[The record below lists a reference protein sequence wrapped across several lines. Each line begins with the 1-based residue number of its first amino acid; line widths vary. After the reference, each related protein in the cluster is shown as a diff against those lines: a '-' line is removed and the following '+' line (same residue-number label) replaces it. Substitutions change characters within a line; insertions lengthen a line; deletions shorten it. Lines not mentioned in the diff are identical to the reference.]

1 MNDDRLDHDEGLELD
16 EGLDPETSEL
26 LASVEPGADFPRDAI
41 RERIRASVAR
51 REASEP
57 PTSPRSPWLKVGAAI
72 AASLVIFV
80 AGAEYGRRV
89 AAPGVPSQ
97 ATEATGL
104 AVEPAFAASVPL
116 SIQTHGSQY
125 VAEMA
130 RMAET
135 IDQMTPDER
144 QQAREVALA
153 VLYGAAAEIL
163 RAGPQDDAAA
173 SVAKVLL
180 AQKQIAT
187 DDGSLRIY

>member
-1 MNDDRLDHDEGLELD
+1 MNDERIDHDDGLDHDAR
-16 EGLDPETSEL
+16 LDPQTSEL
-26 LASVEPGADFPRDAI
+26 LASEEPTADFPRDAI
-41 RERIRASVAR
+41 RERIHASVAR
-51 REASEP
+51 RRAAEAA
-57 PTSPRSPWLKVGAAI
+57 TSPRLPWLKVGAAI

-80 AGAEYGRRV
+80 AGAEYGKRV
-89 AAPGVPSQ
+89 AAPVVAPQ
-97 ATEATGL
+97 VAEAMAM

-116 SIQTHGSQY
+116 LIQTYGSQY

-130 RMAET
+130 RMSET
-135 IDQMTPDER
+135 IDKMTPDER

-153 VLYGAAAEIL
+153 VLYGAATEIL

-180 AQKQIAT
+180 AQRQIAT